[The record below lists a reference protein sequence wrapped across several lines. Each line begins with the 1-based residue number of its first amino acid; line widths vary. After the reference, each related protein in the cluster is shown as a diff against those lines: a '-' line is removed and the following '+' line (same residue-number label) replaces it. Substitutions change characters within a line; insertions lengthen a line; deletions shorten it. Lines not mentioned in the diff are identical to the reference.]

1 MGAGVQVI
9 EKVARLRGFEPPTSG
24 SGDQRNSAI
33 LLSFQAPSLTQL
45 HLEWQVLFSYCSH
58 PI

>member
-24 SGDQRNSAI
+24 SGDQRQIYI
-33 LLSFQAPSLTQL
+33 LLVRS
-45 HLEWQVLFSYCSH
+45 VLSRT
-58 PI
+58 

>member
-1 MGAGVQVI
+1 
-9 EKVARLRGFEPPTSG
+9 
-24 SGDQRNSAI
+24 
-33 LLSFQAPSLTQL
+33 LSFQAPSLTQL